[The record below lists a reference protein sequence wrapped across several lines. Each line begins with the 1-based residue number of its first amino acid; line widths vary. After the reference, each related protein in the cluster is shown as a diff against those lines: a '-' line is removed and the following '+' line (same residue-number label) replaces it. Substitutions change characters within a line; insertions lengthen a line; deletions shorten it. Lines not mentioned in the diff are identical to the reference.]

1 MPRFN
6 GMYSRQRSNPFS
18 CIVTVITLGIIA
30 GTAFVIYDNWPSGD
44 ASPAV
49 QPIAAPTIPTQSAE
63 TALPELTTTPQ
74 PRRPQTAITI
84 PMAGIHAPII
94 EVYLDGESW
103 DIDNL
108 GGNAGHLQ
116 GTGWFDAPGNVVL
129 AGHVEMADGRKGIFS
144 TLREM
149 KPGDPILISYQDD
162 ALQYAVTETRIVM
175 PDDLSVLYPTESD
188 RLTLITCDRYDFL
201 SDQYQE
207 RVVVIAERVS

>member
-1 MPRFN
+1 M
-6 GMYSRQRSNPFS
+6 
-18 CIVTVITLGIIA
+18 VIILGIIA
-30 GTAFVIYDNWPSGD
+30 GAAFVIYDNWPSGE
-44 ASPAV
+44 ANTTA
-49 QPIAAPTIPTQSAE
+49 QRIPTAIMPTQPAE
-63 TALPELTTTPQ
+63 TPLPESTATSP
-74 PRRPQTAITI
+74 PRAPQTAITI
-84 PMAGIHAPII
+84 PMAGIHASII

-149 KPGDPILISYQDD
+149 KPGDPILISYAGD
-162 ALQYAVTETRIVM
+162 ARQYAVTEMRIVM
-175 PDDLSVLYPTESD
+175 PDDLSVLYPSESD
-188 RLTLITCDRYDFL
+188 RLTLITCDSYNFL

-207 RVVVIAERVS
+207 RVVVIADRVS